1 MHLSG
6 VKSGPPAMRADAAG
20 QADSAAAFL
29 AAATLERY
37 ELDLRE
43 VVQQRP
49 DPGAWE
55 RLVNDVRALRR
66 CFAALPGL
74 CVPWLDLLLSHSR
87 LLATLAQRE
96 GAKLLASHYGNHLR
110 KLDTLAHRCRGLCI
124 PAH

>member
-6 VKSGPPAMRADAAG
+6 VKSGRQPMPAEPAG

-29 AAATLERY
+29 AAAILERY
-37 ELDLRE
+37 ELDLRQ
-43 VVQQRP
+43 VVRRQP
-49 DPGAWE
+49 DPGAWQ
-55 RLVNDVRALRR
+55 RLANDVRALRR